1 MKRFFYVLLFSVTAL
16 CFCACTPVVEVT
28 AEPASL
34 ESFGY
39 EISFDQIPEEY
50 RDKLVVRHRS
60 DYDTDWQGD
69 FTELALDPSLGLTE
83 DCSTVLFLQAV
94 PANTTYIQLSPS
106 EKISTADWGQYHVFS
121 NTEIMVFDLY
131 PLWTKSE
138 ETLPQRAADSLP
150 ADCPVNLNA
159 VWESCHTDM
168 DSLIQK
174 IPSAEE

>member
-1 MKRFFYVLLFSVTAL
+1 MQFRSIRFQKYPGQV
-16 CFCACTPVVEVT
+16 
-28 AEPASL
+28 
-34 ESFGY
+34 
-39 EISFDQIPEEY
+39 
-50 RDKLVVRHRS
+50 VVRHRS

-69 FTELALDPSLGLTE
+69 FTELALDPSLGLPE

-121 NTEIMVFDLY
+121 NTEVMVFDLY

-138 ETLPQRAADSLP
+138 ETLPQRADDSLP

-159 VWESCHTDM
+159 VWESCHTDI
-168 DSLIQK
+168 DSLIK
-174 IPSAEE
+174 NSSAEE